1 MAKTV
6 RMSDIA
12 KKLNVSTVT
21 VSKAL
26 SGKDG
31 VSGSLR
37 TEIQQLAEKMG
48 YQKKSAH
55 AGIAHTFGIITS
67 HRYIEKGHSFY
78 WTLYERV
85 LCHLSQCGNIGILEI
100 VTEQD
105 ELALELPHLI
115 QDNRVDGV
123 IAMGN
128 FSDEYQLKLSASN
141 LPLIMLD
148 SYNAEFPHD
157 SVISD
162 GYYGMYEMVHYLIQM
177 GHRKIAFV
185 GSVGE
190 TSSIAD
196 RYYGYCRAMREA
208 GIDVTDDMVIPD
220 RDNDRKIYLSVDD
233 IVSMPTAFACNCDS
247 TAYVLLNLLKEKG
260 YRVPDDISIV
270 GFDNFVLSEL
280 AVPQITT
287 YAVNLDMMAKE
298 SVRQLMN
305 RVQYHDAEPCR
316 IVVSGTLI
324 ERSSVIKLS

>member
-115 QDNRVDGV
+115 QDNRVDGLIV
-123 IAMGN
+123 MGN